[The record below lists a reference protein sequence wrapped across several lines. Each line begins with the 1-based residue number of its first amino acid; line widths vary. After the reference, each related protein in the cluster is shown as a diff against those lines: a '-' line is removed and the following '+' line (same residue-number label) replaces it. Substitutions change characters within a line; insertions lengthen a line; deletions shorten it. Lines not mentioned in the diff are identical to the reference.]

1 MTLLQFVECI
11 ENNLCKTSINIL
23 NFYILLPMKVLLF
36 FAFLIFKIL
45 CLYKRRVLPKSLS
58 SCVIHS
64 ISYSSKTEYFYFF
77 GFRDSQKYF

>member
-1 MTLLQFVECI
+1 
-11 ENNLCKTSINIL
+11 
-23 NFYILLPMKVLLF
+23 MKVLLF

-58 SCVIHS
+58 PCVIHS

-77 GFRDSQKYF
+77 GFRDYEKYFQRHVQIYKVYIVTICN

>member
-1 MTLLQFVECI
+1 MEVL
-11 ENNLCKTSINIL
+11 L
-23 NFYILLPMKVLLF
+23 NF
-36 FAFLIFKIL
+36 ACLIFKIL

-58 SCVIHS
+58 PCVIHS

>member
-1 MTLLQFVECI
+1 
-11 ENNLCKTSINIL
+11 
-23 NFYILLPMKVLLF
+23 MKVLLN

-58 SCVIHS
+58 PCVIHS